1 MYKQITDVKNIK
13 PNIKYKICQ
22 AGNPMELGTF
32 RINGVLENN
41 FLLFDNVNPSFS
53 NGVSIM
59 KDDFENYDVYETM
72 KKEKI

>member
-1 MYKQITDVKNIK
+1 MKYKQITDVKNIK
-13 PNIKYKICQ
+13 PDIKYKICQ

-32 RINGVLENN
+32 IFEVNINDLY
-41 FLLFDNVNPSFS
+41 LFGNINPSFS